1 MPPYHDWD
9 GPHGGPPFAPF
20 DSFLAAG
27 LSTLFWLVVLG
38 GIAWAVLRYMR
49 LTRAARMQALSDEP
63 SAMELLRRRY
73 VMGYLDVDAF
83 EEMVTHVLASEMRER
98 SYVPPLDER
107 QSERYWD
114 E

>member
-9 GPHGGPPFAPF
+9 GPHGGPPF
-20 DSFLAAG
+20 DSFVAAG

-38 GIAWAVLRYMR
+38 GITWAILRYLQR
-49 LTRAARMQALSDEP
+49 ERAARMQALSDDP

-73 VMGYLDVDAF
+73 VMGHLDVDAF

-98 SYVPPLDER
+98 TYVPPLDEQ
-107 QSERYWD
+107 QSERYWS